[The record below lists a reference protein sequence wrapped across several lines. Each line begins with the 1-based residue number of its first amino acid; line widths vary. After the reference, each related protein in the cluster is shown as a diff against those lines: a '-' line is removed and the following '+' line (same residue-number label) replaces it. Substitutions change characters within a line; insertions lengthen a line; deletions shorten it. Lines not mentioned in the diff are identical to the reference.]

1 MVSKATK
8 KKVASGA
15 KKVGAFMS
23 QILRN
28 AAANMVS
35 DGGATRSMGFWD
47 DDRPPWEVHPESYE
61 PKRRSGSGGSGS
73 SRSKKSSSSSSS
85 GRGGSTSR
93 PAPSRGSGSSSRRG
107 TGGSPRGDVING
119 YVLDLAADGTVKSAY
134 KNGRIYIP
142 YALFSYTD
150 GDYWESCIREY
161 TPDEIREFIR
171 QKAFRWVDEEK
182 HKGRRGY

>member
-1 MVSKATK
+1 MVSTSTK

-15 KKVGAFMS
+15 KKVGAFMG
-23 QILRN
+23 QFLKN

-35 DGGATRSMGFWD
+35 DGGTTRSVGFWD
-47 DDRPPWEVHPESYE
+47 EGRPPWELYPDPYES
-61 PKRRSGSGGSGS
+61 KRKSGSGGSRGSGS
-73 SRSKKSSSSSSS
+73 SRSKKSSSSS
-85 GRGGSTSR
+85 RGGSGSTSR
-93 PAPSRGSGSSSRRG
+93 KSSG
-107 TGGSPRGDVING
+107 GGSRESSRGDVING

-134 KNGRIYIP
+134 KNGRTYIP

-182 HKGRRGY
+182 HNNRRG

>member
-1 MVSKATK
+1 MVSKTTK

-15 KKVGAFMS
+15 RKVGAFMS
-23 QILRN
+23 QVIRN

-35 DGGATRSMGFWD
+35 EGGATRSMGFWD
-47 DDRPPWEVHPESYE
+47 DGRPPWEVHPDAYE
-61 PKRRSGSGGSGS
+61 PKRKSGS
-73 SRSKKSSSSSSS
+73 SRSKKSSSSTGRGSSSSSRGGSS
-85 GRGGSTSR
+85 GRGGS
-93 PAPSRGSGSSSRRG
+93 GSSRKG
-107 TGGSPRGDVING
+107 TGGSPRGEVING
-119 YVLDLAADGTVKSAY
+119 YVLDIAADGTVKSAY
-134 KNGRIYIP
+134 KNGRTYIP

-182 HKGRRGY
+182 HNNRRG